1 VVDVLVQRLGSTAS
15 EAALLRAAKTAGA
28 ADHMPVFAALA
39 KELGKLY
46 PAAVPSLLVGPDAP
60 NAAAALAA
68 MVSKCI
74 ADSADVDRQ
83 QAELQEKAAE
93 LAAVKAGT
101 QHLIVQAAGL
111 LKRAEQQHEAC
122 S

>member
-1 VVDVLVQRLGSTAS
+1 LGTSAS
-15 EAALLRAAKTAGA
+15 DTALLRAAKTAGSA
-28 ADHMPVFAALA
+28 GHMPVFAALA
-39 KELGKLY
+39 KELGKLH

-60 NAAAALAA
+60 HAAAALAA

-74 ADSADVDRQ
+74 ADSEDIDRQ
-83 QAELQEKAAE
+83 QAELSEKASE

-111 LKRAEQQHEAC
+111 LKRAEQQEAC